1 MCQHVEQPQGQTVFT
16 ASSRAAYSCCYCIQ
30 ELLVDMGFE
39 IATVRAIHHLAPEGM
54 SPTYEPVSLIFSVT
68 LQMQP
73 VLLKPTLV

>member
-1 MCQHVEQPQGQTVFT
+1 MFT

-30 ELLVDMGFE
+30 ELVVDMGFE
-39 IATVRAIHHLAPEGM
+39 IATVQAIHHLAPGGVTQSGT